1 MKRGQG
7 AINAMKT
14 SDSSVMA
21 SAVRRSTFRVAA
33 VFGVILAYGVGAWMV
48 LLRHFQGGHQHG
60 GPSLP
65 VHWLVDSTLAMPGVI
80 VAVALALRF
89 AGRKLAPGDCASA
102 LGRQAIAAG
111 AAAPAAGLAFAAS
124 YPVCA

>member
-14 SDSSVMA
+14 SDTSVMT
-21 SAVRRSTFRVAA
+21 SAVRRSTLRVAT

-65 VHWLVDSTLAMPGVI
+65 VHWLVDSTLAVPGVI
-80 VAVALALRF
+80 VAVAFALRL
-89 AGRKLAPGDCASA
+89 AARKLAPGEDVPA
-102 LGRQAIAAG
+102 LVRQAIAT
-111 AAAPAAGLAFAAS
+111 
-124 YPVCA
+124 

>member
-7 AINAMKT
+7 AIKAMKT
-14 SDSSVMA
+14 SNTSVMT
-21 SAVRRSTFRVAA
+21 SPLRRSTFGVAA
-33 VFGVILAYGVGAWMV
+33 GFGVILACGVGAWMV

-89 AGRKLAPGDCASA
+89 AGRKLAPGDGASA
-102 LGRQAIAAG
+102 LVHQAIATG
-111 AAAPAAGLAFAAS
+111 AAAPAASLAF
-124 YPVCA
+124 